1 MDELVRAT
9 VALFITLN
17 EPTLF
22 FSLGMGV
29 TMEKRPRRRLTLVC
43 GHSPS
48 KEVIRSR
55 NFAIVVS

>member
-29 TMEKRPRRRLTLVC
+29 TMEKSRNREEKLRHSQSFLLVLTL
-43 GHSPS
+43 
-48 KEVIRSR
+48 
-55 NFAIVVS
+55 